1 MASPPGTYL
10 PPGASAPISD
20 PGGTYS
26 AAGATAPTT
35 DPAGT
40 YSSPSALNR
49 LFLEGRNDTPSN
61 VVLSFNSVT
70 AVENYY
76 GATSREASLAK
87 EFFAGYAGTS
97 ATMLFTRYGRNRRP
111 HLLGSNISDLTLD
124 QLQSIS
130 GSVAITF
137 QGYTYSGQ
145 VNLSGVTS
153 FKAAAGA
160 IQRALNSNLQVAA
173 ATAGSSI
180 ASVSVSFAGSVR
192 GAFLEVTS
200 VSSGSIELG
209 GEVSAPGVTGGSD
222 QIVAQLNGT
231 PGGPGLYGLFQG
243 GGTVSSE
250 TMTETYGVLT
260 VGAVNSGTIAVGQEV
275 TGAGVLPLTA
285 IEGNLSGSGPGSTWL
300 VDNAQ
305 TVASEN
311 LTMTAAPLTVVLDWN
326 NKSIIG
332 ATANNDFF
340 DVAPTG
346 SFGFDHNPS
355 SLSYMSGT
363 AATALGLTQESGAIN
378 SSPGGQQP
386 TASEFMNNLV
396 QNEDSQFSSF
406 QNMMGS
412 ASAGPKYIANLA
424 AWAQS
429 SDGYRFLSKSTS
441 NTPPAG
447 SSAPTTDPA
456 GTYSGPDAS
465 APTPAAA
472 GTYIPVTGAT
482 SAAAEITDSPGSY
495 SLAGASA
502 PTLAQP
508 GYYVPTA
515 GASYETPV
523 SSGYY
528 QPHAGATKELRAVA
542 PTLSGAVA
550 GQSTASGQPD
560 TPFSSVTIADRNVD
574 ARDSLAIQLTGGGGA
589 LADGAGFKGLTE
601 SAPGVY
607 LLSGTAAAITRE
619 LDALVFTPNTFDGT
633 TKFTLTDTTS
643 VDTTASN
650 AKTTVTVTNGQPVVV
665 SVSKFE
671 ADQATLDGTPGGFD
685 ILDSAAHISSDLDQL
700 NNDSHID
707 AITISD
713 NGQVGASVQQL
724 TSDTTA
730 IGNLENANLS
740 PGLLAINDTVAD
752 VEAGLS
758 TLVRDRAEIGS
769 ITASNGPVVVS
780 AATFLADQSTLDKIV
795 GGFAISDTANVIEAD
810 LDRLNDPNISAIT
823 ISDNG
828 QIDVSVAQ
836 LTKDATAIGDLENA
850 NESAVLLAI
859 NDTTGDVETSLS
871 TLVQDTGEIDSITA
885 SFGPIVVSVATFL
898 ADQSTLDK
906 TVGGFDVTDAA
917 DNLVAELS
925 ALNADPGV
933 AAITA
938 DIGEATLSGG
948 GVNAPNFSET
958 GFGTSLTISEA
969 LSYAG
974 AFSQGV
980 GSMTEISGGDELS
993 LTKTASL
1000 SGATS
1005 GAGTLALAGGGAT
1018 IDKGATISVSQW
1030 SISGTGADV
1039 TLDENLSYAGSFSEG
1054 AGDTFVLSG
1063 GHLLFSGGATFSGG
1077 TVDGSHLLYTEGTT
1091 AVSGLTIGGTVEWE
1105 NTNTVNE
1112 SGGSAT
1118 IGDAIGDEAIL
1129 DNTPKATYDIADDSG
1144 IDRGSSTASYIE
1156 NAGLFEKT
1164 GGTGVSEIVP
1174 KLTNKG
1180 TIEVSAATLD
1190 FTGAISG
1197 TGSAIISGASTLEF
1211 DGKVAA
1217 GQTISFTGSG
1227 GELALHSPAGFAGDI
1242 SGFDTTGAGS
1252 NDTIEVATPWAFTGF
1267 TENAGGTQGTLGFA
1281 NGASA
1286 ISLTLLGD
1294 YNPADFVQQTR
1305 ANGSTLITYT

>member
-1 MASPPGTYL
+1 MTSPPGTYL
-10 PPGASAPISD
+10 PPGASAPMTD

-26 AAGATAPTT
+26 GAGATAPTT
-35 DPAGT
+35 DRAGT
-40 YSSPSALNR
+40 YSSPYALNR

-76 GATSREASLAK
+76 GSTSREASLAK
-87 EFFAGYAGTS
+87 EFFADYAGTS

-111 HLLGSNISDLTLD
+111 HLLGANISNLTLD

-130 GSVAITF
+130 GSLAITF
-137 QGYTYSGQ
+137 QGYTYSGN

-153 FKAAAGA
+153 FKGAAGA
-160 IQRALNSNLQVAA
+160 IQHALNSNLQVAA
-173 ATAGSSI
+173 VTTGSSI
-180 ASVSVSFAGSVR
+180 ASVSVSFTGSVR

-222 QIVAQLNGT
+222 QIVAQLSGT
-231 PGGPGLYGLFQG
+231 PGGPGRYGLFEG

-305 TVASEN
+305 TVAGEN

-412 ASAGPKYIANLA
+412 AAAGPTYLANLA

-456 GTYSGPDAS
+456 GTYSGAGAS
-465 APTPAAA
+465 APTPAAP
-472 GTYIPVTGAT
+472 GTYIPGTGAT
-482 SAAAEITDSPGSY
+482 SAAAEITDSPGTY

-550 GQSTASGQPD
+550 GQSTPSGQPD
-560 TPFSSVTIADRNVD
+560 TPFSSVTIADRNVG
-574 ARDSLAIQLTGGGGA
+574 ARDSLTIQLTGGGGA
-589 LADGAGFKGLTE
+589 LSDGAGFNGLAE

-619 LDALVFTPNTFDGT
+619 LDALVFTPNNFDGT

-643 VDTTASN
+643 VDTSATN
-650 AKTTVTVTNGQPVVV
+650 AKTTVTVTNGEPIVV

-685 ILDSAAHISSDLDQL
+685 ILDSAADISSDLDQL
-700 NNDSHID
+700 GDSHID
-707 AITISD
+707 AITISH

-724 TSDTTA
+724 TNDTTA
-730 IGNLENANLS
+730 IGKLQNANLS
-740 PGLLAINDTVAD
+740 PALLAVNDTVAD
-752 VEAGLS
+752 VQAGLS

-769 ITASNGPVVVS
+769 ITVSNGPVVVS
-780 AATFLADQSTLDKIV
+780 TPTFLADQSTLDKIV
-795 GGFAISDTANVIEAD
+795 GGVTISGAANVIEAD

-836 LTKDATAIGDLENA
+836 LTTDATAIGDLENA
-850 NESAVLLAI
+850 NESPVLLAI
-859 NDTTGDVETSLS
+859 NDTAGDVETSLS
-871 TLVQDTGEIDSITA
+871 TLVQDTGEIGSITA

-925 ALNADPGV
+925 ALNADSGV

-969 LSYAG
+969 LAYSG

-980 GSMTEISGGDELS
+980 GSMTEISSGDELL
-993 LTKTASL
+993 LTGTASL

-1018 IDKGATISVSQW
+1018 IDKGATISVSNW
-1030 SISGTGADV
+1030 SISGADV
-1039 TLDENLSYAGSFSEG
+1039 TLDESLSYAGSFSEG

-1063 GHLLFSGGATFSGG
+1063 GHLLFSGAATFSGG
-1077 TVDGSHLLYTEGTT
+1077 TVDGSHFLYTEGTT

-1105 NTNTVNE
+1105 NTGTVDE

-1118 IGDAIGDEAIL
+1118 IGDASGDEAIL

-1144 IDRGSSTASYIE
+1144 IDRGSSTASGIE

-1164 GGTGVSEIVP
+1164 GGTGVSAIVP
-1174 KLTNKG
+1174 KVTNNG

-1190 FTGAISG
+1190 FKGAISG
-1197 TGSAIISGASTLEF
+1197 TGSAIVSGPSTLEF
-1211 DGKVAA
+1211 DAKVAT

-1227 GELALHSPAGFAGDI
+1227 GELALHGPAAFAGDI

-1252 NDTIEVATPWAFTGF
+1252 NDAIEVATPWAFTGF

-1281 NGASA
+1281 NGAST

-1294 YNPADFVQQTR
+1294 YDPADFVHQTR
-1305 ANGSTLITYT
+1305 AN